1 MESGTIMKKIP
12 VIVLLVA
19 LAALLVASCSQEN
32 KVPYF
37 TRFDTSGNCGV
48 APFRVDFYAIAK
60 PDPTGGNLY
69 LDFNW
74 DFGDDTLAS
83 GSSIV
88 YHTYHVPGEYLVRVK
103 VTDDNGDSDTDTVTI
118 HVRADTLSIF
128 PSSVPVQ
135 TATTA
140 DTVQFDVKANACGF
154 DPDTGD
160 YNQFL
165 YEWRMDNAAH
175 TVYRGRRPRH
185 QFLATDIGT
194 RHITVRVSNPALDI
208 VRRDTLILEIIAP

>member
-1 MESGTIMKKIP
+1 MKKIP
-12 VIVLLVA
+12 VIVLLVL
-19 LAALLVASCSQEN
+19 LAALVVASCSEEN

-48 APFRVDFYAIAK
+48 APFRVDFYAIATGGDEK

-69 LDFNW
+69 LDFDW
-74 DFGDDTLAS
+74 DFADGSHAS

-88 YHTYHVPGEYLVRVK
+88 YHTYHDPGEYHVRVK
-103 VTDDNGDSDTDTVTI
+103 VTDNDGDSDTDTVTI

-128 PSSVPVQ
+128 PTSVPAG

-165 YEWRMDNAAH
+165 YEWKIDNAAQ
-175 TVYRGRRPRH
+175 TVYHGRQPRH
-185 QFLATDIGT
+185 RFLTADIGT
-194 RHITVRVSNPALDI
+194 RHIAVRVSNPAMDI
-208 VRRDTLILEIIAP
+208 VRRDTLVLEIIAP